1 MEALTQLRLRTEYSF
16 REAFG
21 NPSAVALRLKS
32 MGCHAAGIVDGG
44 AWGHVP
50 WSKAL
55 KAHGIKPLFGC
66 ERSLVADA
74 DDRRPKF
81 WLLAKNLSDFYT
93 TTTAL
98 HKADLTA
105 QEQLEVL
112 RDAPGIIRFAGAAL
126 TDPETFDYIDINP
139 ASIRSRA
146 AALTLHKKTKKPLVI
161 TSDNAYPC
169 KEDYPAFAITIGNDR
184 ITPQWILSAD
194 ELRQAMP
201 ELSRKQFDAAL
212 ATTNEVADL
221 CDSELPTA
229 SLIHVD
235 GSLGSAVE
243 QGRRERLAAK
253 HIKKWTSK
261 YQARLDRELALI
273 REKSYDSYFL
283 VVADLVRWAKT
294 CMLVGPARGSSA
306 GSLVSYLLR
315 ITEVDPIVHE
325 LLFERFVDVS
335 RFDLPDIDI
344 DFSDQSKVWTY
355 LAERYGK
362 ERVVR
367 LGNINTLQARSV
379 ISRACERLGI
389 PDREKFDVINVLVE
403 YSSGDSRYGH
413 ALEDTLLTTEPGR
426 RFMEKYPA
434 ASVMFQCE
442 NSASHTGVHA
452 AGVVVCND
460 PVHRYC
466 TVDCDGVAQIDKAS
480 AETLKLLKIDALGL
494 RTLAVIEDAG
504 VVTAEQLYSLPLD
517 DKKVFKVFNDRH
529 FAGIFQFE
537 GQAQRRVSSE
547 VTINSFRQIDHIT
560 ALARPGPLGGGA
572 SQKYIARAAGREP
585 VTYRHSSM
593 TSYLSDTMGVVL
605 YQEQVMRICFELGC
619 FDWKTVSEIR
629 KAMSGRKGKEY
640 FDRRGDEFVKGAAT
654 KGLPEDDAKEIWS
667 EICTF
672 GAWGMNRSH
681 TVSYSIISYWCAWL
695 KAYHPLQY
703 FAACLRNAKD
713 EAQAMELLREAVE
726 EGIEYCAFDPE
737 HSEVDWSVSN
747 GRLMGG
753 FKNVH
758 GYGPAKASKAVA
770 DRAAGRLDVEKLRA
784 LPVRF
789 KTLYPLQ
796 SKYGHIYDDPTLAG
810 CAQGSAFTRLNQL
823 PQSGDVLILASVT
836 RKELR
841 DENETIRL
849 ARRNG
854 RRVTG
859 QSLFL
864 DVFITDDSGVP
875 LTLRFDRFIYKPV
888 GQAAFEHLEEGD
900 VLMVRG
906 SRVPNF
912 AMIKVKKIKCLNRP
926 EVFGKL

>member
-1 MEALTQLRLRTEYSF
+1 METLVQLKVHTEFSF

-21 NPSAVALRLKS
+21 RPTAIAQRLKD
-32 MGCHAAGIVDGG
+32 MGCPAAGIVDDGT
-44 AWGHVP
+44 WGHVP
-50 WSKAL
+50 WHKAL
-55 KAHGIKPLFGC
+55 KAQGVKPLFGC
-66 ERSLVADA
+66 ERSLMLEDG
-74 DDRRPKF
+74 RKPKF
-81 WLLAKNLSDFYT
+81 WFLAKNMSDFYAA
-93 TTTAL
+93 TTAL
-98 HKADLTA
+98 HKAEITSE
-105 QEQLEVL
+105 EQIELL
-112 RDAPGIIRFAGAAL
+112 LGAPGIIRFAGAAL
-126 TDPETFDYIDINP
+126 TDPGTFDFIDVNP
-139 ASIRSRA
+139 ASALSRN
-146 AALTLHKKTKKPLVI
+146 AALALHKKTKKPLVI
-161 TSDNAYPC
+161 TSDNAYPRQ
-169 KEDYPAFAITIGNDR
+169 EDYPAFAITIGNNR
-184 ITPQWILSAD
+184 ITPQWILCID
-194 ELRQAMP
+194 ELRRAMP
-201 ELSRKQFDAAL
+201 ELTKKQFDAAL
-212 ATTNEVADL
+212 KATNEVAEQ
-221 CDSELPTA
+221 CACELPEA

-235 GSLGSAVE
+235 GNLATAVE
-243 QGRRERLAAK
+243 RGRKERLAAK
-253 HIKKWTSK
+253 HIKKWTNK

-315 ITEVDPIVHE
+315 ITEVDPLVHE

-344 DFSDQSKVWTY
+344 DFSDQSKVWAY

-367 LGNINTLQARSV
+367 LGNVNTLQARSV
-379 ISRACERLGI
+379 ISKACEELGI

-413 ALEDTLLTTEPGR
+413 ALEDTLLTTEPGH
-426 RFMEKYPA
+426 RFMEKHPA
-434 ASVMFQCE
+434 AAVMFACE

-466 TVDCDGVAQIDKAS
+466 TVDRNGVAQIDKAS
-480 AETLKLLKIDALGL
+480 AEALKLLKIDALGL
-494 RTLAVIEDAG
+494 RTLSVIEDTG

-517 DKKVFKVFNDRH
+517 DEKVFKVFNDRH

-537 GQAQRRVSSE
+537 GQAQRRVSAE
-547 VTINSFRQIDHIT
+547 VNIKSFRQIDHVT

-585 VTYRHSSM
+585 VTYRHPSM
-593 TSYLSDTMGVVL
+593 TAYLADTMGVVL

-640 FDRRGDEFVKGAAT
+640 FDRRGEEFVKGALT
-654 KGLPEDDAKEIWS
+654 KGLSEADAREIWA

-713 EAQAMELLREAVE
+713 EQQATELLREAVD
-726 EGIEYCAFDPE
+726 EGIEYVAFDPE
-737 HSEVDWSVSN
+737 HSQVDWSVVD
-747 GRLMGG
+747 GRLLGG
-753 FKNVH
+753 FKNVP
-758 GYGPAKASKAVA
+758 GYGPAKSTKAIA
-770 DRAAGRLDVEKLRA
+770 DRAAGRLDFEKLRK

-796 SKYGHIYDDPTLAG
+796 AQYGHIYDDPTLVG
-810 CAQGSAFTRLNQL
+810 CSQGSVFSRLNQL
-823 PQSGDVLILASVT
+823 PPSGEVLVLASVT

-841 DENETIRL
+841 DENETIRV
-849 ARRNG
+849 ARRDG
-854 RRVTG
+854 RRIVG
-859 QSLFL
+859 PSIFL

-875 LTLRFDRFIYKPV
+875 VTLRFDRFIFKPL
-888 GQAAFEHLEEGD
+888 GQIASERLEEGD
-900 VLMVRG
+900 VLLVRG
-906 SRVPNF
+906 SRIPNF
-912 AMIKVKKIKCLNRP
+912 AMIKVKKIRCLNRP
-926 EVFGKL
+926 EVFNNQ